1 MTSKATPKIP
11 AWLRRHLAQTGTMID
26 GVTRSAR
33 IQTCKTCHRTVIRGF
48 TDEPCS
54 ILAAADL
61 TPLSNLGEA
70 VALMQGRM
78 TFDLTYRGGR
88 LEIDLREAD
97 HIQGSPPETPGWW
110 RAKSDVAEHRSPIE
124 SPLQQQRP
132 AHRPDVIA
140 PSGPRK
146 RQPPRS
152 SATKD
157 PLNGH

>member
-1 MTSKATPKIP
+1 MTINATPKIP
-11 AWLRRHLAQTGTMID
+11 TWLRRHLAQTGTMID

-54 ILAAADL
+54 ILATCDL
-61 TPLSNLGEA
+61 APLSNLGEA

-110 RAKSDVAEHRSPIE
+110 RAKSDVLAEHRCNNNDPLPAIE
-124 SPLQQQRP
+124 SRIP
-132 AHRPDVIA
+132 
-140 PSGPRK
+140 
-146 RQPPRS
+146 
-152 SATKD
+152 
-157 PLNGH
+157 